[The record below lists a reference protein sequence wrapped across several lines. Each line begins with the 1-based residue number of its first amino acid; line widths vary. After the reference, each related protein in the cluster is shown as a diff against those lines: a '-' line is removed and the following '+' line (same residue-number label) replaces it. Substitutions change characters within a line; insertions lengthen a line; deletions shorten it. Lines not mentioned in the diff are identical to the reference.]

1 MAYDYT
7 TLKLAALR
15 GEPLG
20 KWNGV
25 PVYAIAREDLY
36 SRSSAQHYY
45 IVYNDNNAL
54 VRDGYRYGTVSAQGN
69 VTELTRPAKY
79 IYPEPQKETSNYE
92 ACAIAESVPAQ
103 TVPMVDA
110 GAEEFFVKI
119 EAEIDAL
126 LKSNFVFEGI
136 DLSK

>member
-7 TLKLAALR
+7 TLKLAAQR
-15 GEPLG
+15 EEPLG

-25 PVYAIAREDLY
+25 PVYSIAKEDLY
-36 SRSSAQHYY
+36 ESNRTWYY

-54 VRDGYRYGTVSAQGN
+54 VRDGYRLGTVSSQGN
-69 VTELTRPAKY
+69 VTELNRPSKY
-79 IYPEPQKETSNYE
+79 HYPEPRKETPTYE
-92 ACAIAESVPAQ
+92 VKVEEVNVPAK

-110 GAEEFFVKI
+110 GANDFFVKI

-126 LKSNFVFEGI
+126 LKSEFTFDGADFTV
-136 DLSK
+136 